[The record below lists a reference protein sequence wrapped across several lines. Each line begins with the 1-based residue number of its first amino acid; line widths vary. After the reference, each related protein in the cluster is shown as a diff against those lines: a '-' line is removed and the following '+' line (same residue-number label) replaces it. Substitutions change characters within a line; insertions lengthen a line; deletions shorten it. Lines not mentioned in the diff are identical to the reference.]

1 MYNTE
6 KEIRDE
12 LNSISKCLQLVCGK
26 EDEILR
32 TFSGARRMWFIGSG
46 SSFCLAKSAAAMFRG
61 SAAAYRAV
69 SECRKGQRSGV
80 CIPLRHDQRG
90 AAGL

>member
-32 TFSGARRMWFIGSG
+32 TFSDARRMWFIGSG
-46 SSFCLAKSAAAMFRG
+46 SSFCLPPPPERE
-61 SAAAYRAV
+61 YRTAW
-69 SECRKGQRSGV
+69 
-80 CIPLRHDQRG
+80 
-90 AAGL
+90 

>member
-32 TFSGARRMWFIGSG
+32 TFSGAIPALYLLQNVALYKALKRGVDPDRPNG
-46 SSFCLAKSAAAMFRG
+46 LSAWIR
-61 SAAAYRAV
+61 
-69 SECRKGQRSGV
+69 
-80 CIPLRHDQRG
+80 L
-90 AAGL
+90 